1 MYRMD
6 KYFEKITSMW
16 SAHTLEPIMGYRLS
30 YTIKENINRYYK
42 SFRIV
47 NDKKNKGDIT
57 PFIFTYL
64 DFIKESSITLK
75 EN

>member
-6 KYFEKITSMW
+6 KWITSMW
-16 SAHTLEPIMGYRLS
+16 LAHTLEPIMGYRLS

-47 NDKKNKGDIT
+47 NDKKTKGILR
-57 PFIFTYL
+57 PLFHI
-64 DFIKESSITLK
+64 S
-75 EN
+75 